1 MNNSEKTQ
9 KKKVEKGKLIG
20 NIIKLVTDI
29 FNLVIAIINIID
41 KIMN

>member
-1 MNNSEKTQ
+1 MNDSEKTQ
-9 KKKVEKGKLIG
+9 KKKVEKRKLIG
-20 NIIKLVTDI
+20 NIIKLMTDI